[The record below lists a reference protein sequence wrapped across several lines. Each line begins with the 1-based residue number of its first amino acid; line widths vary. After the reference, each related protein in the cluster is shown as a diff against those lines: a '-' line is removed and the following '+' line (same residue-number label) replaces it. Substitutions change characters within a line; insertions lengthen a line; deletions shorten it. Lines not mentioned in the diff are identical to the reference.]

1 MSDARGDSGRAIAA
15 LIEWAVSVRYDDIP
29 PAVLAKAGLVIAD
42 DLAAMIAARD
52 EPEVR
57 RVHDRLLGCVSAQEA
72 TVSLK
77 MLKQGVRL
85 SIRDNGS
92 GFNTDTAKGTGQGL
106 HNMAARAQKIGG
118 RLTVSSKI
126 NKGTRVV
133 FDLPKETSSA
143 RR

>member
-1 MSDARGDSGRAIAA
+1 VSQEAISNC
-15 LIEWAVSVRYDDIP
+15 LRH
-29 PAVLAKAGLVIAD
+29 G
-42 DLAAMIAARD
+42 
-52 EPEVR
+52 
-57 RVHDRLLGCVSAQEA
+57 SAQEA

-92 GFNTDTAKGTGQGL
+92 GFNTTIAKRTGQGL

-133 FDLPKETSSA
+133 FDLPKEASSA